1 MQLRSLATSL
11 VLLVGA
17 CAPTTSTGSLPVE
30 VLVVLDQVERSLIV
44 TPVDSSASLR
54 IISISPVP
62 VLATSLA
69 VRGSLAAVGL
79 SGGGSVILVD
89 LAKQEIIRTISGL
102 FPSPNPVSAIAFG
115 EDGRL
120 YVASRDS
127 EMVFRIDPATGAGD
141 LVTAPGGPQGFGVVR
156 GRVYGVAGNRIGCPP
171 FPAACSSQP
180 SWLSTLSNGFGDSI
194 PLLGPGNAG
203 PAAAGADGLLY
214 VLSSGDGA
222 PVEGRLSV
230 VDPVRN
236 VEIASFGGFGPA
248 PRWVASDGGDRVL
261 VLSAL
266 NGLMV
271 FNSRERRVE
280 RGAGLGIPFQS
291 PGGMTVDA
299 LGRIYVLEQGNC
311 TVTNPGRVRVFGAD
325 LIERPPLT
333 GGICP
338 VAAATTDIPADQLG
352 LDN

>member
-1 MQLRSLATSL
+1 MQLRSLVIGVAL
-11 VLLVGA
+11 VAGA
-17 CAPTTSTGSLPVE
+17 CAPTTGTGSLPVE
-30 VLVVLDQVERSLIV
+30 VLVVLDQAERSLIV
-44 TPVDSSASLR
+44 TPVDSAASLR

-62 VLATSLA
+62 VLATTLA
-69 VRGSLAAVGL
+69 VRGSLAAIGL
-79 SGGGSVILVD
+79 AGGGSVILVD
-89 LAKQEIIRTISGL
+89 IGRQEILRTISL
-102 FPSPNPVSAIAFG
+102 FADPVSAIAFG

-127 EMVFRIDPATGAGD
+127 EQVFRIDPATGSGD
-141 LVTAPGGPQGFGVVR
+141 LVTARGGPQGFGVVR

-171 FPAACSSQP
+171 FPAPCSSQP
-180 SWLSTLSNGFGDSI
+180 SWLSTLSNGLGDSI

-203 PAAAGADGLLY
+203 PAAAGTDGLLY
-214 VLSSGDGA
+214 VLSSGDGP

-236 VEIASFGGFGPA
+236 VEVASFGGFGPA
-248 PRWVASDGGDRVL
+248 PRWVASDGGDRIL

-299 LGRIYVLEQGNC
+299 LGRIYVLEQGSCN
-311 TVTNPGRVRVFGAD
+311 VTNPGRVRVFGAD

-338 VAAATTDIPADQLG
+338 VAAVTTDIPADQLG
-352 LDN
+352 FDN

>member
-1 MQLRSLATSL
+1 MQLRWLTTSVML
-11 VLLVGA
+11 MAGA
-17 CAPTTSTGSLPVE
+17 CAPTTGTGSLPVE
-30 VLVVLDQVERSLIV
+30 VLVVLDQAERSLIV
-44 TPVDSSASLR
+44 TPVDSAASLR

-89 LAKQEIIRTISGL
+89 LAKQEVLRTISL
-102 FPSPNPVSAIAFG
+102 FAAPNPVSAIAFG
-115 EDGRL
+115 EDGLL
-120 YVASRDS
+120 YVASRDP
-127 EMVFRIDPATGAGD
+127 EQIFRIDPATGSGD
-141 LVTAPGGPQGFGVVR
+141 LVIARGGPQGFGVVR
-156 GRVYGVAGNRIGCPP
+156 GRVYSVAGNRIGCPP
-171 FPAACSSQP
+171 FPAPCSSLP
-180 SWLSTLSNGFGDSI
+180 SWLATISNGSGDSI

-214 VLSSGDGA
+214 VLSSGDGP

-236 VEIASFGGFGPA
+236 VEIASFGGFGPS
-248 PRWVASDGGDRVL
+248 PRWVASDGSDRIL

-291 PGGMTVDA
+291 PGGLTVDDV
-299 LGRIYVLEQGNC
+299 GRIYVLEQGSCNI
-311 TVTNPGRVRVFGAD
+311 TNPGRVRVFGAD

-338 VAAATTDIPADQLG
+338 VAVATTDIPADQLG
-352 LDN
+352 FDN

>member
-1 MQLRSLATSL
+1 MQLRWLATCGVL
-11 VLLVGA
+11 VAGA
-17 CAPTTSTGSLPVE
+17 CAPTTGTGSLPVE
-30 VLVVLDQVERSLIV
+30 VLVVLDQAERSLIV
-44 TPVDSSASLR
+44 TPVDSSSSLR

-69 VRGSLAAVGL
+69 VRGSLAAIGL
-79 SGGGSVILVD
+79 AGGGSVILVD
-89 LAKQEIIRTISGL
+89 LAKQEILRTISL
-102 FPSPNPVSAIAFG
+102 FADPVSAIAFG

-120 YVASRDS
+120 YVASRDAS
-127 EMVFRIDPATGAGD
+127 QVFRIDPATGAGD
-141 LVTAPGGPQGFGVVR
+141 LVTVPGGPQGFGVVR
-156 GRVYGVAGNRIGCPP
+156 GRVYGVSGNRIGCPP
-171 FPAACSSQP
+171 IPAPCSTAP
-180 SWLSTLSNGFGDSI
+180 SWLSTISNGVTDSI

-214 VLSSGDGA
+214 VLSTGDGA

-236 VEIASFGGFGPA
+236 VELASFGGFGPA
-248 PRWVASDGGDRVL
+248 PRWLASDGADRVL
-261 VLSAL
+261 VLSAA

-291 PGGMTVDA
+291 PGGVTVDA
-299 LGRIYVLEQGNC
+299 LGRIYVLEQGSC
-311 TVTNPGRVRVFGAD
+311 STTNPGRVRVFGAD

>member
-1 MQLRSLATSL
+1 VL
-11 VLLVGA
+11 VAGA

-30 VLVVLDQVERSLIV
+30 VLVVLDQAERSLIV

-69 VRGSLAAVGL
+69 VRGNLAAVGL

-89 LAKQEIIRTISGL
+89 IAKQEAIRTISL
-102 FPSPNPVSAIAFG
+102 FGDQPVSAIAFG

-120 YVASRDS
+120 YVAARDPES
-127 EMVFRIDPATGAGD
+127 VFRIDPATGAGD
-141 LVTAPGGPQGFGVVR
+141 LVPAPGGPQGFGVVR

-171 FPAACSSQP
+171 FPAPCSSQP

-203 PAAAGADGLLY
+203 PATAGADGLLY
-214 VLSSGDGA
+214 VLSSGDGP

-236 VEIASFGGFGPA
+236 VELASFGGFGPS
-248 PRWVASDGGDRVL
+248 PRWVASDGGDRIL